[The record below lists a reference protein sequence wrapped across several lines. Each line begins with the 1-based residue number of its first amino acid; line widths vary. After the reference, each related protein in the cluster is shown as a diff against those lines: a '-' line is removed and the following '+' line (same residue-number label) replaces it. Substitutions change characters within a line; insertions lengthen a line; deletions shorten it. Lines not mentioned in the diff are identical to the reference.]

1 MPELNDDFVKE
12 NLSKYYDSYE
22 DMLRDIKDNIVLSK
36 KLSYIWNKLGDES
49 QFGEIP
55 AAVTRLQKNYA
66 TQSITA
72 TASQYGIDAATYA
85 SLTGAE
91 SLDALVEKSA
101 ETASKGAVL
110 CQALCENE
118 GIEVTDEDVSSFFY
132 KNFGID
138 NLSTYKSTYGEPYL
152 KYTAMQNV
160 VLTKILEKIENK

>member
-1 MPELNDDFVKE
+1 MQLP
-12 NLSKYYDSYE
+12 
-22 DMLRDIKDNIVLSK
+22 R
-36 KLSYIWNKLGDES
+36 NKLGDES

-160 VLTKILEKIENK
+160 VLTKILENIENK